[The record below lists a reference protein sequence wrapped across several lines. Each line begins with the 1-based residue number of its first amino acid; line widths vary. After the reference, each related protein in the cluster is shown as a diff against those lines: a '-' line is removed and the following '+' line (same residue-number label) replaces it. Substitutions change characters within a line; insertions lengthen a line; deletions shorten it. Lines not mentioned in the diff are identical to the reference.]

1 MFNNDFKRGSE
12 WRRWDL
18 HVHTKGTNKKD
29 QFTSVD
35 FDVFCST
42 LFKKAIE
49 QNICAIG
56 ITDYFCVKNYKQVR
70 KYVDSI
76 DSKSNFSDEEKKKIK
91 GILLLPNVELRML
104 PVTDKGRLIN
114 IHCIFNPEYVDSLDN
129 DFFSSIECCTG
140 ASRKFKMNQAGII
153 ELGKHLAPSFSNPS
167 EQYKKGLNNFVVSHE
182 SLQKLYD
189 ENIDF
194 RENTI
199 ICVSNSKNDG
209 ASALQKHYDLFEGNE
224 QGSLDGVRKAIY
236 CLSQMIL
243 SGNPKDRA
251 YFLGKKVDAPDI
263 VVQKCGSLKPCI
275 HGSDAHTEDKLFAP
289 DENRYCWIK
298 ADLTFE
304 GLRQVIY
311 EPEDRVCIQELIPE
325 EKQVYQLID
334 FGSFDDNNFMPENIF
349 FNQNLTTII
358 GGKSTGKS
366 ILLRNIAQA
375 IDPDEVRKRL
385 SDVNFSDYKNQV
397 NDFKVVWKDSQQGQ
411 KKGSEFNKKIIYIP
425 QSYLNRLVDE
435 EGEINA
441 IDKIIENVLKQEK
454 GIVYENLLVFEKEN
468 NQKIANAVAILFN
481 LIAEADEQKEKI
493 KNTGDKKGIKTEIDK
508 LEKEISVLKK
518 TAGLK
523 DEEIKKYD
531 EFVKQIKARTGGIE
545 VIENDKTELEK
556 LKKQKLLDDPYFE
569 GLSDA
574 LKTDIVSSYEKLKK
588 EYKERWEVEIDK
600 RISNQEAKAKQAK
613 EELEKIQSDFKPL
626 LEKANK
632 VNALNEKIKQIEI
645 QQNKLKQI
653 EAEEKVAK
661 NIQERQENTTVELCL
676 MHAGFCEKYN
686 EAKDEILSQKIISGE
701 LSFGLKVVH
710 RTQSFQKDCLNEV
723 FDMRQLP
730 PDLSSYEF
738 STVEAFNEGIKLII
752 NDVVKDK
759 LVRKKGYSNKEALMK
774 ILQNWFIF
782 EYQIRQGGDEL
793 SSMSPGKKSFVLLK
807 LLIELDSSK
816 CPILLD
822 QPEDDLD
829 NRSIYYDLVSFIK
842 MKKKERQIIVAT
854 HNPNL
859 VVGADSECVIVAN
872 QNGDK
877 SKNKEYKFEY
887 VQGALEN
894 TFTGSDDAVLYK
906 QGIQEHVCD
915 ILEGGKEAFIKRK
928 QRYMSK

>member
-1 MFNNDFKRGSE
+1 MKYPRGSE

-18 HVHTKGTNKKD
+18 HVHTKGTNKND
-29 QFTSVD
+29 QFTSAD
-35 FDVFCST
+35 FNVYCQT
-42 LFKKAIE
+42 LFKKALE
-49 QNICAIG
+49 KNIYAIG
-56 ITDYFCVKNYKQVR
+56 ITDYFCVKNYRQVR
-70 KYVDSI
+70 EYVNSI
-76 DSKSNFSDEEKKKIK
+76 DANRSFSDEEKRKIK
-91 GILLLPNVELRML
+91 GILLLPNVELRFL
-104 PVTDKGRLIN
+104 PVTDSGRFIN
-114 IHCIFNPEYVDSLDN
+114 IHCIFNPEYLDSLDN
-129 DFFSSIECCTG
+129 DFFSSIEYCTG

-153 ELGKHLAPSFSNPS
+153 ELGKHLDPSLSNSS
-167 EQYKKGLNNFVVSHE
+167 ELYKKGLDNFVVSHE

-199 ICVSNSKNDG
+199 ICVSNSSNDG

-224 QGSLDGVRKAIY
+224 PGSLDGVRKAIY

-243 SGNPKDRA
+243 SGNPEDRA
-251 YFLGKKVDAPDI
+251 YFLGKKIDAPDV

-275 HGSDAHTEDKLFAP
+275 HGSDAHTEDKLFTP

-304 GLRQVIY
+304 GLKQVIY

-325 EKQVYQLID
+325 EKQIYQLID
-334 FGSFDDNNFMPENIF
+334 FGSFNDNNFMPEDIF

-385 SDVNFSDYKNQV
+385 SDVNLSDYKIQV
-397 NDFKVVWKDSQQGQ
+397 DDFKVAWKDSQQGQ

-425 QSYLNRLVDE
+425 QSYLNRLVDK

-468 NQKIANAVAILFN
+468 NQKIANAIASLFN

-508 LEKEISVLKK
+508 LEKEISELKK

-523 DEEIKKYD
+523 DKEIKQYD
-531 EFVKQIKARTGGIE
+531 EFVEQIKERTGAVE
-545 VIENDKTELEK
+545 VIESDKTELEK
-556 LKKQKLLDDPYFE
+556 LKQQSLFDDPYFE
-569 GLSDA
+569 GLSDK

-588 EYKERWEVEIDK
+588 EYKEKWNSEIDK
-600 RISNQEAKAKQAK
+600 RILNQEAKVKQAK
-613 EELEKIQSDFKPL
+613 EELEKRQSDFKPL

-661 NIQERQENTTVELCL
+661 SIQERQEKTITDLCV
-676 MHAGFCEKYN
+676 MHAAFYEKYN
-686 EAKDEILSQKIISGE
+686 EAKDEILSQNIISGE
-701 LSFGLKVVH
+701 LSFGLNVAH
-710 RTQSFQKDCLNEV
+710 RTQLFQKDCLNEV

-730 PDLSSYEF
+730 PYLSSYKF
-738 STVEAFNEGIKLII
+738 STVEKFNEDIKTII
-752 NDVVKDK
+752 NNVIKDR
-759 LVRKKGYSNKEALMK
+759 LVRKKGYSNKEALTK

-782 EYQIRQGGDEL
+782 EYQIKQGGDEL

-829 NRSIYYDLVSFIK
+829 NRSIYYDLVNFIK

-859 VVGADSECVIVAN
+859 VIGADSECVIVAN

-877 SKNKEYKFEY
+877 AKNKEYKFEY

-915 ILEGGKEAFIKRK
+915 ILEGGKEAFEKREQK
-928 QRYMSK
+928 YGFQL